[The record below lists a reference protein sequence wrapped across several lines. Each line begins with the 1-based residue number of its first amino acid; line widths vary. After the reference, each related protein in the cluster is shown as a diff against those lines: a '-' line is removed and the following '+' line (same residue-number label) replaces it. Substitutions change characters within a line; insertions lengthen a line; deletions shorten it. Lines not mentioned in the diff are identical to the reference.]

1 MNEWLLPLSLVVTAA
16 VVLVLVVYLLGIII
30 ALARAQASLKR
41 LAGHLVATRDNTAA
55 LDGDMAEINQAMGAL
70 RDGLL
75 GVNRNL
81 EAIVSLAGIL
91 SKRAGDANQRGAGG
105 AA

>member
-1 MNEWLLPLSLVVTAA
+1 MNEWLLPLSLVVTTA

-30 ALARAQASLKR
+30 ALARARASLKR
-41 LAGHLVATRDNTAA
+41 LAGHLVETRDNTAQ
-55 LDGDMAEINQAMGAL
+55 LDEDMSEINRAMSEL

-81 EAIVSLAGIL
+81 EAIVSLAGTL
-91 SKRAGDANQRGAGG
+91 SKRVGAASQRDSGG

>member
-41 LAGHLVATRDNTAA
+41 LAGHLVDTRDHTAA
-55 LDGDMAEINQAMGAL
+55 LDEDMTAINQAMVQL

-75 GVNRNL
+75 GVNRHL
-81 EAIVSLAGIL
+81 EAIATLARTYN
-91 SKRAGDANQRGAGG
+91 KRSDSSSQHGAGG